1 MHVKFI
7 ARGTGSAAAAVDYLL
22 GERDA
27 AGELREGVD
36 VLRGDPEMVAAVADT
51 LEFEHKYT
59 SGVIA
64 WAPEDRPTDAQI
76 ESVLDK
82 FEQTAWAGLEPDRYS
97 WTAVEHRERGGG
109 VHVHVLA
116 ARCDLETGKSLNIA
130 PPGWQQTFAPLR
142 DGFNHEHGWSRPDD
156 PARARTQQPGHR
168 AYVEAATL
176 RTGLEHEAEPREL
189 IRDYL
194 VQRVEN
200 GAVQSR
206 ADVVSALEEAGLE
219 VPRQGASY
227 VTAREPD
234 SGKRW
239 RLKGAL
245 YEHDFEPER
254 LDREATPE
262 AGNRADGDRED
273 GFARAAEAWRELEDG
288 AASDAQHSIEDD
300 MAASTGR
307 MHVLLMRAWLRP
319 LVMGLSLFLGI
330 SGGSWATMHWL
341 SASIESRIRTVAV
354 LNVNIKQARETLAQ
368 LEETTWGVTLRKIDG
383 AAVRGDAGSRAGQ
396 SALESGRAA
405 CRDAVERV
413 KELYDRIR
421 TAADGGLAEVVRAVR
436 DGTAAAHRAG
446 RSLAAACRAAGRAER
461 NLAAANRAAFRACDR
476 LGRGLQDDRRDV
488 ARVVELMHRHA
499 QQRARERDSGPS
511 R

>member
-1 MHVKFI
+1 M
-7 ARGTGSAAAAVDYLL
+7 G
-22 GERDA
+22 
-27 AGELREGVD
+27 AGR
-36 VLRGDPEMVAAVADT
+36 P
-51 LEFEHKYT
+51 
-59 SGVIA
+59 
-64 WAPEDRPTDAQI
+64 PTDAQI
-76 ESVLDK
+76 DAVLDK

-116 ARCDLETGKSLNIA
+116 ARCDLETGRSLNIA

-156 PARARTQQPGHR
+156 PARARVQQPGHR

-254 LDREATPE
+254 LDREAAAE
-262 AGNRADGDRED
+262 AGNRAAGDRGD
-273 GFARAAEAWRELEDG
+273 GQRELRRLGESLNG
-288 AASDAQHSIEDD
+288 VASDALHSIEDD

-354 LNVNIKQARETLAQ
+354 LNVNIKQARETLAE
-368 LEETTWGVTLRKIDG
+368 LEETTWGVTLREIDG
-383 AAVRGDAGSRAGQ
+383 ERFVVLPAAGAGQ

-461 NLAAANRAAFRACDR
+461 NLAAANRATLRACDR